1 MPARVLVVDD
11 EPDVLD
17 LLRVRLLLEG
27 YIVET
32 TTTGTAAIAAVRER
46 APEVVLLD
54 LNMPGVLDG
63 RAVLQVIHTTVA
75 VIVLTAVSDSR
86 DARATLQAGAFD
98 FIAKPFDLHHIS
110 DRVAAAVAYRTA
122 VDPRLRP
129 SPAGRNNT
137 AVRPDAHRPRL
148 QNRGLLWETDLPAP
162 PAPTS

>member
-1 MPARVLVVDD
+1 MPARVLIVDD
-11 EPDVLD
+11 EPDILD

-32 TTTGTAAIAAVRER
+32 TTTGAAAIAAVRER

-54 LNMPGVLDG
+54 LNMAGVLDG
-63 RAVLQVIHTTVA
+63 RAVLQLIHTTVA
-75 VIVLTAVSDSR
+75 VIVVTAVSDLR

-98 FIAKPFDLHHIS
+98 FIAKPVDLHRMS
-110 DRVAAAVAYRTA
+110 ERVAAAVAYRTA

-129 SPAGRNNT
+129 SPAGRTNT
-137 AVRPDAHRPRL
+137 AVRPDAHRPLLRE
-148 QNRGLLWETDLPAP
+148 RGLQWETDS